1 MEVFSGLSLGA
12 QREEM
17 AVFKGRGDTV
27 SLHNY
32 VSLVFT
38 DLFSQDETMP
48 ALTGTQF
55 QLYVGLAFARGCVT
69 FPFVKFGD
77 VDVLRVKAGK

>member
-17 AVFKGRGDTV
+17 AVFKGRRDTV

-38 DLFSQDETMP
+38 DLFSQDEKMP
-48 ALTGTQF
+48 ALTGTLF
-55 QLYVGLAFARGCVT
+55 QLYAVLVFARGCVT
-69 FPFVKFGD
+69 FPFVKFRTIKE
-77 VDVLRVKAGK
+77 LLMC